1 MSDQKLT
8 ASQEDYLEAIYHIVD
23 ENLVAR
29 SKDLV
34 QKLGVNS
41 SSVTQA
47 LKSLSDKNLIN
58 YEPYGVVTL
67 TDLGKDIARDVVRR
81 HEALRTFFVDIL
93 HVDENTAEDAACKME
108 HDMPRVI
115 VDRLMGFIDYTVRCS
130 GGAADWVEGFG
141 YYCQEKPDQECPSCE
156 ETKTGEPAHNNHN

>member
-1 MSDQKLT
+1 MSDLNLT
-8 ASQEDYLEAIYHIVD
+8 ASQEDYLEAIYHIVND
-23 ENLVAR
+23 RLVAR

-47 LKSLSDKNLIN
+47 LKSLSDRELIN

-67 TDLGKDIARDVVRR
+67 TEQGNISALDVIRR

-93 HVDENTAEDAACKME
+93 RVDETTSEDAACKME

-115 VDRLMGFIDYTVRCS
+115 VDRLVSFIDYTVRCPR
-130 GGAADWVEGFG
+130 GAADWVEGFG
-141 YYCQEKPDQECPSCE
+141 YYCQSKPEDQCSSCE
-156 ETKTGEPAHNNHN
+156 EHEAGR